1 MVGIHKSSS
10 FIEVNDIA
18 YFEIDLRLYLNLMM
32 PSKFIRYRSL
42 IPVVDQES
50 IKDSYCWNAFLEE
63 ILVKLD
69 RCGDVNSRCPAYVVP
84 VEYFYQAPF
93 AEYMK
98 YIDTSVK
105 IEVALYGDYGY
116 NSKSMKL
123 YWFARVMKVAGY
135 RLLLR
140 YEGMD
145 EIGDNAYDFWVNI
158 GSEDIRPIGYCAE
171 KTETRALVP
180 PEVIHK
186 RQSNWRKY
194 ILCQIHTYRTI
205 AINWPKI
212 QVGKLSIRKFKK
224 GDHVELLDSIVT
236 LRVRPACVEKVIGT
250 RIHVRVSH
258 MFLDRSTVD
267 DNDSQI
273 TEGVWMDQDSP
284 LIFPVG
290 WALKVGYK
298 LDANDDYI
306 NHAKEISVA
315 LKLES
320 DKNPYEKRDT
330 KPSTFK
336 TNIEAEAEEDNIKWE
351 KGMKLEVL
359 DPLGTW
365 KELRVSTVIE
375 VMNNGFL
382 KIGFDG
388 EKAED
393 DSVPL
398 HSTSELLFPVGYAEK
413 YGIKLKGPKNTGFF
427 DWTAYL
433 RQSNAIAA
441 PEELFNKFND
451 DVLSNFKIGAKLEA
465 ADMCEPYLI
474 CPATIAG
481 HHGRLLRIE
490 YDGWGSS
497 FNQLFDYRSANIFPL
512 GWCEMHGYKLEA
524 PKIPKISRISHVP
537 KKKRKKECKDNF
549 ETANSG

>member
-1 MVGIHKSSS
+1 
-10 FIEVNDIA
+10 
-18 YFEIDLRLYLNLMM
+18 M

-451 DVLSNFKIGAKLEA
+451 DVLSNFKVSYISDVGELCYNHLVFSIFKQYYRGYGRGQEAKNLR
-465 ADMCEPYLI
+465 
-474 CPATIAG
+474 
-481 HHGRLLRIE
+481 RL
-490 YDGWGSS
+490 
-497 FNQLFDYRSANIFPL
+497 
-512 GWCEMHGYKLEA
+512 
-524 PKIPKISRISHVP
+524 
-537 KKKRKKECKDNF
+537 
-549 ETANSG
+549 